1 MSVMWFGKGLDSM
14 GYTDLCVKGTM
25 NFMGIEI
32 PVVSG
37 GFGEDKMCILAK
49 TVAEVHGVTVA
60 EVNQNIKRNEKRFK
74 DGIDIIDLKTD
85 NFQLCVLK
93 DLGLTQA
100 QIGNAKHIYLL
111 SERGYAK
118 LIKIMD
124 DDTSWDVHDKL
135 VDDYFNMREKLQN
148 TLPQIS
154 KKQQCVLTMFDDNA
168 TEYDKVIAMQD
179 FGDISRGEA
188 CQSVITLDKVEEL
201 VIESLKNEDDIIL
214 HMSRLQIREIFHKTL
229 YRLGYI
235 TYQQFQTKDKKRLE
249 RVWTKVPTNSFYEVF
264 ADRGLAVVREITT
277 NGDDRGKVE
286 ITYTRFIVK
295 WLQTEQFKQT
305 YLKIAH
311 DLVLIQ

>member
-1 MSVMWFGKGLDSM
+1 MT
-14 GYTDLCVKGTM
+14 YTDLCVKGTM

-49 TVAEVHGVTVA
+49 TIAEVHGVTVA

-124 DDTSWDVHDKL
+124 DDKSWDVHDKL

-148 TLPQIS
+148 TLPQITR
-154 KKQQCVLTMFDDNA
+154 KQQCVLTMFDNDA
-168 TEYDKVIAMQD
+168 TEYDKVIALQD

-201 VIESLKNEDDIIL
+201 VIESLKDEDDIIL
-214 HMSRLQIREIFHKTL
+214 HMSRLQIRDIFHKTL

-249 RVWTKVPTNSFYEVF
+249 RTWTKVPTNSFYEVF
-264 ADRGLAVVREITT
+264 ADRGLAVVREITA

-295 WLQTEQFKQT
+295 WLQAEQFKQT

>member
-1 MSVMWFGKGLDSM
+1 MVNEIMAFTNEVFGSVRATKIDEKVWFFGKDVIECLGYDLSGNSYTVFIKRHCDEEDYVLVDS
-14 GYTDLCVKGTM
+14 
-25 NFMGIEI
+25 
-32 PVVSG
+32 
-37 GFGEDKMCILAK
+37 K
-49 TVAEVHGVTVA
+49 TQV
-60 EVNQNIKRNEKRFK
+60 QNILEFDYKQLGQRGGYLINEY
-74 DGIDIIDLKTD
+74 GVIDL
-85 NFQLCVLK
+85 VLGSP
-93 DLGLTQA
+93 LPQA
-100 QIGNAKHIYLL
+100 KAFKKWITHEVIP
-111 SERGYAK
+111 S
-118 LIKIMD
+118 
-124 DDTSWDVHDKL
+124 V
-135 VDDYFNMREKLQN
+135 LQTGSYN
-148 TLPQIS
+148 VPQIS

-201 VIESLKNEDDIIL
+201 VIESLKNEDDIVL

>member
-1 MSVMWFGKGLDSM
+1 M

-25 NFMGIEI
+25 NFMGIDI

-37 GFGEDKMCILAK
+37 GFGEDKMCVSDK
-49 TVAEVHGVTVA
+49 TIAEIHGQPTS
-60 EVNQNIKRNEKRFK
+60 EIRKTINRNIKRFK
-74 DGIDIIDLKTD
+74 EGIDYIDLKRSNEITTLQ
-85 NFQLCVLK
+85 QLGYAK
-93 DLGLTQA
+93 QSITQA
-100 QIGNAKHIYLL
+100 EHIFLL

-118 LIKIMD
+118 LVKIMD

-148 TLPQIS
+148 TLPQITR
-154 KKQQCVLTMFDDNA
+154 KQQCVLTMFDNDA
-168 TEYDKVIAMQD
+168 TEYDKVIALQD

-264 ADRGLAVVREITT
+264 ADRGLAVVREITA